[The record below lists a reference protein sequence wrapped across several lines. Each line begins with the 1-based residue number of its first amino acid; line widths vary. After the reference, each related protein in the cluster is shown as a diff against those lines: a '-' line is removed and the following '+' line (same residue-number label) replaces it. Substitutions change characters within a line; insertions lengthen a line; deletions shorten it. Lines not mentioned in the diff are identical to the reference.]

1 MKKIQ
6 LGKME
11 TKLEVHLLEL
21 VKVNEKLIKTI
32 TLITI
37 WSNIL
42 FSFSSKFDQR

>member
-11 TKLEVHLLEL
+11 TKLEVHRLDL
-21 VKVNEKLIKTI
+21 VKANEKIIKTI
-32 TLITI
+32 RVITI

-42 FSFSSKFDQR
+42 LSFSS